1 MKRELFNDGWVFYA
15 SGGTSLENT
24 VSGTPEPKSVK
35 LPHDAMIAQKRDPHN
50 PTGNATGYYPYR
62 TVHYMKDFEV
72 KDASEE
78 IFLEFD
84 GVYMNTAVYIN
95 GTLAAQH
102 INGYTSFTVHI
113 TPYLRQG
120 KNTVKVLVRNGV
132 PSSRWYTGTGI
143 YRDVYLLSSGQIHI
157 APNGVRIST
166 IQADSNIAVLR
177 VETTLFNRENKVSD
191 LVLRHEIEDSE
202 VSVPVTLLPG
212 EEKTVTAR
220 IELERPRLWSL
231 DTPELY
237 VCKTDLVGLD
247 HEITRFG
254 VCTLSLDSK
263 HGLRINGE
271 TVKLRGGCVHHDHGV
286 VGAVEHRSL
295 EERRIRKLKEA
306 GYNAV
311 RCAHCPASKTLLE
324 ICDEVGMLVMNE
336 LCDAWTQPK
345 VDFDYSAWFTSHW
358 EADCE
363 AMVQTSFNHPSVIF
377 YSIGNEICEVSNKF
391 ETQYGRRIADKLRSL
406 DPSRYVTNCVN
417 IALSVIDRLPELAVR
432 AGADINTIMNGNMT
446 ELIRLMATKEVGSP
460 LEEAFS
466 YLDAA
471 GYNYA
476 PYRYSTDIE
485 SYPGRIIIG
494 SESYPAALYDN
505 WALCE
510 KLPQVIGDFGWSVWD
525 YIGEAGVGQH
535 HYGETSDFDLYG
547 AYPWK
552 TANCGDFDLIGDRR
566 PISYWREIVWGLR
579 MAPYICVQDPMH
591 FGEKQSPTR
600 WGWSDAIR
608 SWNWR
613 GFEGKPIAVEVYS
626 NADEV
631 ELFYNGRSVDIKTPT
646 KCKAVFETVYAP
658 GTLTAVSRRNHV
670 ETGKDALMTASY
682 DVHIKWERKGR
693 GIIEISVVDE
703 SGLLNPD
710 ADMDVHIENDVEIL
724 GFGSADPKSEEN
736 YFDRTIKTYKGRA
749 LLVMRE
755 GEESN
760 GYNEGK

>member
-143 YRDVYLLSSGQIHI
+143 Y
-157 APNGVRIST
+157 A
-166 IQADSNIAVLR
+166 
-177 VETTLFNRENKVSD
+177 
-191 LVLRHEIEDSE
+191 
-202 VSVPVTLLPG
+202 
-212 EEKTVTAR
+212 
-220 IELERPRLWSL
+220 
-231 DTPELY
+231 
-237 VCKTDLVGLD
+237 
-247 HEITRFG
+247 
-254 VCTLSLDSK
+254 
-263 HGLRINGE
+263 
-271 TVKLRGGCVHHDHGV
+271 
-286 VGAVEHRSL
+286 
-295 EERRIRKLKEA
+295 
-306 GYNAV
+306 
-311 RCAHCPASKTLLE
+311 
-324 ICDEVGMLVMNE
+324 
-336 LCDAWTQPK
+336 
-345 VDFDYSAWFTSHW
+345 
-358 EADCE
+358 
-363 AMVQTSFNHPSVIF
+363 
-377 YSIGNEICEVSNKF
+377 
-391 ETQYGRRIADKLRSL
+391 
-406 DPSRYVTNCVN
+406 
-417 IALSVIDRLPELAVR
+417 
-432 AGADINTIMNGNMT
+432 NMT

-476 PYRYSTDIE
+476 PYRYSADIE
-485 SYPGRIIIG
+485 NYPGRIIIG

-510 KLPQVIGDFGWSVWD
+510 KLPQVIGDFGWSAWD

-631 ELFYNGRSVDIKTPT
+631 ELFYNGRSVGIKTPT

-670 ETGKDALMTASY
+670 ETGKDTLMTASY

-710 ADMDVHIENDVEIL
+710 ADMDVHAENEVEIL
-724 GFGSADPKSEEN
+724 GFGSANPKSEEN

-760 GYNEGK
+760 GYNEVK